1 MKPVRAAPAGERG
14 SQLYPGAAKSILH
27 SDNTRNALFDLAL
40 LSGLLFLSLECTQ
53 VGGAQLNQFWA
64 LIVFALLL
72 VGRRVHVM
80 GREVLAYFL
89 FLGVAVW
96 LTLFAG
102 YPHIKEIE
110 QIIKF
115 ALVYPVFYLVG
126 RQLGRHY
133 LENPLPYGYVILIGF
148 FLFQIALQ
156 KLDIP
161 YVYKEVEFM
170 QDAIHGSFL
179 ERNWFA
185 LFFFGASYML
195 FLQSERK
202 PFDVSILLA
211 FGVANALI
219 SESKTVLIPCGIV
232 LLTQLKGYNSIK
244 LLLLA
249 LGGGLYYWRFGGE
262 LSGDM
267 LNVRLEEER
276 GLAFTISTG
285 LIAQDWL
292 GHGFGFVE
300 SFFSTSVVSVKGL
313 GAGTNSVFSSPL
325 DLMLIAGIPGLIM
338 WMVFFCGLGL
348 GWATVI
354 CLAPIAAWSI
364 SNPLH
369 QNETAYF
376 LLGYLVSWGRDGTFI
391 AARAV
396 RSVGSQVGR
405 FVSPVRVRPRAQS
418 VRVHGEPT

>member
-1 MKPVRAAPAGERG
+1 MKPVRAARVGGQGFDRFP
-14 SQLYPGAAKSILH
+14 SAAKTFQRAG
-27 SDNTRNALFDLAL
+27 DTRHVLFDMSL
-40 LSGLLFLSLECTQ
+40 LSGLLLLSLQCTQ
-53 VGGAQLNQFWA
+53 VGGAQLNQFWS

-72 VGRRVHVM
+72 VTRGVHVM
-80 GREVLAYFL
+80 GREVLAYLF
-89 FLGVAVW
+89 FLGVAIW

-102 YPHIKEIE
+102 YPHTKEVP
-110 QIIKF
+110 QIVKF
-115 ALVYPVFYLVG
+115 ALVYPVFYMVG
-126 RQLGRHY
+126 RQFGRHY
-133 LENPLPYGYVILIGF
+133 LENRLPYGYVTLIVF

-156 KLDIP
+156 KLDVP
-161 YVYKEVEFM
+161 YVYKQVEFM

-202 PFDVSILLA
+202 PFDVSIFLA
-211 FGVANALI
+211 FGVANALV

-232 LLTQLKGYNSIK
+232 LMAQLRGYNSIK

-267 LNVRLEEER
+267 LSVRLEEER
-276 GLAFTISTG
+276 GLAFTLSMG

-300 SFFSTSVVSVKGL
+300 SFFSTAVVSVKGL
-313 GAGTNSVFSSPL
+313 GAGTNSVFSSPIDML
-325 DLMLIAGIPGLIM
+325 LIAGIPGLIA
-338 WMVFFCGLGL
+338 WLVFFCGLGL
-348 GWATVI
+348 GWATMI
-354 CLAPIAAWSI
+354 FLAPIAAWSI

-376 LLGYLVSWGRDGTFI
+376 LIGYLVSWGRGAPFM
-391 AARAV
+391 AARAAGSL
-396 RSVGSQVGR
+396 RSHAKR
-405 FVSPVRVRPRAQS
+405 FGSPVQVQPAQ
-418 VRVHGEPT
+418 VHGEPI